1 MQRSMASLLVG
12 SLFQDRDNSAL
23 NSLGIFTRKLFRF
36 ARKGSHLHALFGALG
51 FAGLWHDVRLLCLG
65 SLRVFT
71 FSIKKAL
78 NN

>member
-1 MQRSMASLLVG
+1 MASLLVG
-12 SLFQDRDNSAL
+12 SLFQDRDYSAL

-36 ARKGSHLHALFGALG
+36 ARKLSHLHALFGALG
-51 FAGLWHDVRLLCLG
+51 FGLWHDVRLLCLG